1 MTARSTLVT
10 IHLWIGIVAAPV
22 LLVLGVTGALLVIE
36 NPVSDRLDR
45 RTAVVTPGN
54 GQPRSIGELVTALR
68 RDLSGAELVAV
79 TLPQDGVHSAA
90 VTMTHAGSGPETF
103 LLDPYTGRV
112 LGRPSEQTFFRRVRQ
127 LHRQLLMG
135 SGGNALVLGV
145 TVGLVLL
152 AVTGP
157 AVWFPRRH
165 IGVRWARGGWRR
177 ILDVH
182 ALLGVI
188 SCAFLFL
195 FGVTGVVVHWD
206 DGVQRMLGRITST
219 VAPRQPQRLA
229 ASACDAST
237 TLGPDQVITAATRA
251 MPGARPTSL
260 QLGSGGPTIAR
271 VVFKFPEDRT
281 PAGRSIAFIDEC
293 SGAALFTI
301 NTRRAPV
308 AYLFPREWNR
318 EIHTGDLFG
327 WPTRAL
333 AFVFSLSLAGMA
345 ITGPLVWVMR
355 RNGTTTVARA
365 SVDIPD

>member
-1 MTARSTLVT
+1 MTARSTLLT

-36 NPVSDRLDR
+36 NPISDRLDR
-45 RTAVVTPGN
+45 RTAVVTPGD
-54 GQPRSIGELVTALR
+54 GPPKSIGELVTALR
-68 RDLSGAELVAV
+68 RDMPGAELVAV
-79 TLPQDGVHSAA
+79 QLPQDRVHSAA
-90 VTMTHAGSGPETF
+90 LTVKHAGRAAETL

-157 AVWFPRRH
+157 AVWWPRRRV
-165 IGVRWARGGWRR
+165 GVRWARGGWRL
-177 ILDVH
+177 ILDLH
-182 ALLGVI
+182 ALLGAI
-188 SCAFLFL
+188 SCVFLFL
-195 FGVTGVVVHWD
+195 FAVTGVVVHWD
-206 DGVQRMLGRITST
+206 AGVQRILGRITGT
-219 VAPRQPQRLA
+219 VAPHQPQGLA
-229 ASACDAST
+229 ANACDAST
-237 TLGPDQVITAATRA
+237 TLGPDQVIAAAGRA
-251 MPGARPTSL
+251 IPGARPTSL
-260 QLGSGGPTIAR
+260 QLGSGGPTVAR

-281 PAGRSIAFIDEC
+281 PAGRSMAFIDEC
-293 SGAALFTI
+293 SGVAVFTI

-327 WPTRAL
+327 WPTQAL
-333 AFVFSLSLAGMA
+333 AFVFSLSLAAMA
-345 ITGPLVWVMR
+345 ITGPLVWAMR
-355 RNGTTTVARA
+355 REGATVAQA
-365 SVDIPD
+365 SVDILA